1 MIPHTFVLA
10 THNAHKVVEF
20 QHMLGSR
27 YSGLSVVSYD
37 GPEPTEDGT
46 TFAEN
51 ALIKARVAAAHTGL
65 PALADDSGLCVD
77 VMNGAPGIFSARWA
91 GAKRGDAANMTLLLE
106 QLSDVPAPNRGAHYS
121 CVIALVI
128 PGADGQPL
136 TETVVEGQWRGAL
149 ERAPQGSEG
158 FGYDPIFVP
167 DGESRTAA
175 EMDPAEKNAR
185 SHRAIALQKLFA
197 ALDELEELDDST
209 PSTRS
214 L

>member
-1 MIPHTFVLA
+1 MIPHSFVLA
-10 THNAHKVVEF
+10 THNEHKVAEF

-27 YSGLSVVSYD
+27 FSGLSVVSYD

-91 GAKRGDAANMTLLLE
+91 GAKRGDAANMALLLE
-106 QLSDVPAPNRGAHYS
+106 QLSDVPAPHRGAHYA

-128 PGADGQPL
+128 PGDDGQPL
-136 TETVVEGQWRGAL
+136 TETVVEGQWRGSL
-149 ERAPQGSEG
+149 GRTPRGSEG

-167 DGESRTAA
+167 EGESRTAA

-185 SHRAIALQKLFA
+185 SHRALALQKLFE
-197 ALDELEELDDST
+197 ALDELDKLN
-209 PSTRS
+209 
-214 L
+214 

>member
-1 MIPHTFVLA
+1 VIPQTFVLA
-10 THNAHKVVEF
+10 THNAHKVAEF

-27 YSGLSVVSYD
+27 FSGLSVVSYD

-91 GAKRGDAANMTLLLE
+91 GAKRGDAANMALLLE
-106 QLSDVPAPNRGAHYS
+106 QLSDVPEPYRGAHYA

-128 PGADGQPL
+128 PRADGQPEI
-136 TETVVEGQWRGAL
+136 ETVVEGHWRGAL
-149 ERAPQGSEG
+149 ERTPRGSEG

-167 DGESRTAA
+167 EGESLTAA
-175 EMDPAEKNAR
+175 EMLPAEKNAR
-185 SHRAIALQKLFA
+185 SHRALALQKLFE
-197 ALDELEELDDST
+197 ALDELSTLDELA
-209 PSTRS
+209 
-214 L
+214 